1 MFPRKRENGQGLTEY
16 GLAIILV
23 AMIVLGVLQIL
34 GISIGDYYTYIIDN
48 LPFS

>member
-1 MFPRKRENGQGLTEY
+1 MYSRKSERGQGLTEY

-23 AMIVLGVLQIL
+23 AMVVLGVLQIL
-34 GISIGDYYTYIIDN
+34 GISIADYYTYIVDN